1 MKLASLALMRACSG
15 YSICTIPFPRGYI
28 MFWRRPQH
36 SLMTP
41 QTMTHTSTYKVCLC
55 KKSARLRARAH
66 RQKHKIQALTMTP
79 TRPTM
84 IRSSFSRPS
93 HDPNPQTNH
102 RTTAST
108 SMATHWRGSARC
120 GARCAANSFVLFKT
134 RKNSFELVR
143 LLRRSI
149 QTGLVSRLFTA
160 YRARPA
166 RGRFPAHQW
175 RGDSN
180 VSSN

>member
-1 MKLASLALMRACSG
+1 MDSQLFWVVQFCLLQIWRVFPGSLRVKLASLALMRACSG

-41 QTMTHTSTYKVCLC
+41 QKMTHTSTYKVCLC

-120 GARCAANSFVLFKT
+120 GARRAANSFVLCKT
-134 RKNSFELVR
+134 RNPIYLNWSAF
-143 LLRRSI
+143 S
-149 QTGLVSRLFTA
+149 GD
-160 YRARPA
+160 
-166 RGRFPAHQW
+166 RFKP
-175 RGDSN
+175 
-180 VSSN
+180 VL